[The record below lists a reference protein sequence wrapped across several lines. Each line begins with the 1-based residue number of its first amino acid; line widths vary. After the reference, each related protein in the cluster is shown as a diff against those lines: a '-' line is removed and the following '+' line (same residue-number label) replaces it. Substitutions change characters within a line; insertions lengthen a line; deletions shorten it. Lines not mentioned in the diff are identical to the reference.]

1 MNSKRPVRKA
11 ARSNSVHGFSGI
23 AEGGAAPLSLP
34 LLLSL
39 CHCGACCPAVQHC
52 PVENGCT
59 AIWIGWCHLIGE
71 VKRASAKDV
80 VARQNPSDYSPRPS
94 GGMPPILV
102 PERGAAWLAH
112 QSGGL
117 GVVGSN
123 PAAPTMQSSTY
134 SCLASRHIG
143 VEAYWK
149 RGSLASPN
157 DQARKRSDRARCHG
171 IAAPGRHAAAHHPCP
186 ARLRPDAPAGAPA

>member
-80 VARQNPSDYSPRPS
+80 VARQNPSDYSPRLS

-123 PAAPTMQSSTY
+123 PAAPTMNANPVMAKRLVPGAG
-134 SCLASRHIG
+134 CFAS
-143 VEAYWK
+143 V
-149 RGSLASPN
+149 PV
-157 DQARKRSDRARCHG
+157 
-171 IAAPGRHAAAHHPCP
+171 APAAATTHFVLAPPCTGKL
-186 ARLRPDAPAGAPA
+186 A